1 MFNLSTTKVERLQD
15 QAYQDACRE
24 LRCSY
29 QVAKRLDGW
38 IQRLQ
43 LYWFT
48 DPSLATRGAPTLTL
62 QSTAEAAVCGAADT
76 ALAANEVDNA
86 HDLGKRGSLSS

>member
-15 QAYQDACRE
+15 QAYEDACRE

-43 LYWFT
+43 LYWFA
-48 DPSLATRGAPTLTL
+48 DPSL
-62 QSTAEAAVCGAADT
+62 STDG
-76 ALAANEVDNA
+76 
-86 HDLGKRGSLSS
+86 